1 MTNQEKLIKENA
13 QLRALLL
20 RCKTQLSHVDP
31 LSDSH
36 EQQIDALYDD
46 IYEALQKEIFQ
57 DESKENDK

>member
-13 QLRALLL
+13 QLRSLLL
-20 RCKTQLSHVDP
+20 RCKVELGNIDA
-31 LSDSH
+31 LCDSH